1 MVAVLARQMTVNGVT
16 YPAGHRADTIGLTD
30 TRFQQL
36 VNLSRIVDTNDPNAA
51 RRVPEVLPTEPLFIA
66 SADGAIV
73 GAKPIVPEPIQVEP
87 EPTPAEDSDSAFNL
101 FADG

>member
-1 MVAVLARQMTVNGVT
+1 
-16 YPAGHRADTIGLTD
+16 
-30 TRFQQL
+30 
-36 VNLSRIVDTNDPNAA
+36 
-51 RRVPEVLPTEPLFIA
+51 VLPTEPLFIA